1 MAPFIVLAIV
11 PATRAARETAIKV
24 HTFGDTPSEL
34 NGMETFDTL
43 SDKVADNEV
52 ESLGDSKVEVNT
64 KALDLPNG

>member
-24 HTFGDTPSEL
+24 HTFGDTLSEL

-43 SDKVADNEV
+43 SDKVAENEV
-52 ESLGDSKVEVNT
+52 ESKVEVNT

>member
-1 MAPFIVLAIV
+1 MAPFIALAIV

-24 HTFGDTPSEL
+24 HTFGDTLSEL

-43 SDKVADNEV
+43 SDKVAENEV
-52 ESLGDSKVEVNT
+52 ESKVEVNT